1 MVVFTQLAD
10 RLRGENVH
18 IDDGYRK
25 LIMASQPMQTY
36 WSICYRNYLVKNQAR
51 VNQSHKIYRDKAL

>member
-25 LIMASQPMQTY
+25 LIMASQPMV
-36 WSICYRNYLVKNQAR
+36 YLLQKLP
-51 VNQSHKIYRDKAL
+51 SEESGSSEPKP